1 MTDTAPFAFSS
12 RRSQRVAFAAA
23 AGTVAIFRL
32 VVLLTG
38 GAPATIDAGN
48 WIAFGQ
54 ALVADSSRSG
64 ELVYPPLVPLLTY
77 GATTALGFQTG
88 VAVTGALSSVMP
100 GAGVFWALG
109 RCQIGRVRLVA
120 SILMLGVGSVGEAAA
135 WGGFPQLIGFGL
147 LPVAVVAVDRWL
159 SKPSVR
165 AVIVPSCLVFA
176 VFATSHF
183 VALILVVALPVVLA
197 RHLLL
202 AGTALKP
209 RMVLIAKA
217 ALLVVPL
224 LLLAST
230 YWKLAG
236 AAFGDDNAFAELDD
250 LTWGNVLDRLEH
262 VYAEWPLLWRLL
274 VPLSA
279 ITPFVKWA
287 PKHGAAVRLVRV
299 LWFAL
304 IVVSAVTR
312 ESRYLYLV
320 PLIAL
325 VASSIWLEELE
336 ARTYG
341 MSRRTRGVV
350 VAAVGICAVWQMTA
364 GIGLFDDQRYFYG
377 PLTRDLTAAIET
389 AGDATTDGRR
399 IAVPSLDGTPVG
411 WWVEALGESEA
422 LYGSSLRWLV
432 FPDEIERATA
442 ANRVFRPDFPASD
455 SLGLLREADVE
466 TIVLPRTWRWF
477 DYDAVTRWAYENE
490 LETLL
495 VNADAVVLRV
505 GLG

>member
-1 MTDTAPFAFSS
+1 M
-12 RRSQRVAFAAA
+12 
-23 AGTVAIFRL
+23 
-32 VVLLTG
+32 
-38 GAPATIDAGN
+38 
-48 WIAFGQ
+48 
-54 ALVADSSRSG
+54 
-64 ELVYPPLVPLLTY
+64 
-77 GATTALGFQTG
+77 
-88 VAVTGALSSVMP
+88 
-100 GAGVFWALG
+100 
-109 RCQIGRVRLVA
+109 
-120 SILMLGVGSVGEAAA
+120 
-135 WGGFPQLIGFGL
+135 
-147 LPVAVVAVDRWL
+147 
-159 SKPSVR
+159 
-165 AVIVPSCLVFA
+165 
-176 VFATSHF
+176 
-183 VALILVVALPVVLA
+183 
-197 RHLLL
+197 
-202 AGTALKP
+202 
-209 RMVLIAKA
+209 
-217 ALLVVPL
+217 
-224 LLLAST
+224 
-230 YWKLAG
+230 
-236 AAFGDDNAFAELDD
+236 
-250 LTWGNVLDRLEH
+250 
-262 VYAEWPLLWRLL
+262 
-274 VPLSA
+274 
-279 ITPFVKWA
+279 
-287 PKHGAAVRLVRV
+287 
-299 LWFAL
+299 
-304 IVVSAVTR
+304 VSAVTR